1 MQCTIIVIF
10 FFDVMSAA
18 VSKWQNL
25 FFFQLFFPPSFKKEQ
40 CLSVCHSVVTFRTSI
55 SNLGDS
61 AGATLLVAAAPKA
74 APLKLMI
81 CAIMNGS
88 EICKFTATG
97 SPNTAHVP
105 RRRANKAG
113 SVHLEQQERDTETCS
128 PLGK

>member
-1 MQCTIIVIF
+1 MQCTIIIIF

-25 FFFQLFFPPSFKKEQ
+25 FFQRFFSSPFQKER

-61 AGATLLVAAAPKA
+61 AGATLLVAPAPKA

-88 EICKFTATG
+88 EICKFTAPG